1 MRLVKLTLS
10 GFKSFADTTEFTF
23 DQQVTGIVGPNGC
36 GKSNVVDA
44 VKWVLGERSSKSLR
58 GTEMIDVIFAGSAG
72 RKPSGMASVT
82 LTFENPVIAEVITT
96 HAAAVADAPVAAESA
111 DAAAPTET
119 AIALDEPVEIDEDD
133 TGVVDHTMRGRRKL
147 PIDAD
152 VVEVE
157 RRLYRDGTSQYLIN
171 GKRARLRD
179 IRELF
184 LDTGIGA
191 DAYSII
197 EQGKVDAMLLANPQD
212 RRTIFEEAAGVAK
225 YKQRRIEASRK
236 LEKTEA
242 NLVQTREQLD
252 STERRLRIVR
262 GQAVKARKFK
272 ELDEQL
278 SAWRTALA
286 FDQYDDLRQR
296 LEGLTSQQTTLDA
309 VRHEAAAALQE
320 LEVKKQDADVAR
332 GEVASEHKR
341 VEQQRTLLQ
350 HAQQQAEQRKVMTE
364 RALADTRRRIEQ
376 DDERLKALA
385 QRASAT
391 EAAIAD
397 QSERVAALAEETAA
411 ADRSLRT
418 AAEERAGVLEQ
429 VAQRQAEL
437 SQRRAAVNQIDRE
450 RAGLLASIQADERRH
465 EQLREQIE
473 KLAGRAAG
481 LGGERAKLLSDRDAA
496 AALAQAAHAKATQL
510 EQDLATADARVNA
523 LGQDRRGRAQELS
536 AAQQDLARVQS
547 RLATLREMVQ
557 SREGFAEPVRE
568 VLQRKAQAAAGGAAE
583 PGDFAGIIAPLADL
597 IELDANAG
605 VESTRAE
612 AAIENALGTMLQA
625 LVVES
630 PTTLPSAAAMASLP
644 GRVTFI
650 PIGSLAIVPLP
661 DTLAAQADA
670 ARELEVTSAGRVRRV
685 RSLVKAR
692 DAASNIDALLDRV
705 LKDVYVVES
714 LDNAALLAAGPLA
727 GAKFVTGSGE
737 VLESDGRVTA
747 GPASTHTDGAG
758 VLRRRAELES
768 LEAEA
773 AALDAR
779 VHALRQA
786 LEAVDTEASQL
797 SASAASLRQ
806 ALAVE
811 QRTSLSQQSQSERA
825 AAAADRIGRDLASI
839 EQETGQLGERLTR
852 MEQDRGTLK
861 QRAES
866 LTRLHAEQAE
876 QLATLEREL
885 RDIQLRAEAAMERM
899 TAAKVDVSRLAEQL
913 SGSKRELSRLE
924 LSRDEDARQ
933 TRDLS
938 QQIEQLRARATE
950 HEAAVAE
957 AIDQATRSAAGIA
970 ELDAGIGELETRLAE
985 CDALVRDLAERV
997 NAARQHATHLERD
1010 WNSLEITRRE
1020 LEVKR
1025 ETLEERTLQDLKLDL
1040 GAEYADYRAML
1051 ADESLGV
1058 VARLNQ
1064 DEATQAIDVLRTEI
1078 KRLGNVNL
1086 DAIDEESTLAQQ
1098 NDTLVQ
1104 QVADIDAARVK
1115 LVELIERLNDVS
1127 RDRFRETFERI
1138 QREFGGEQ
1146 GMFRRLFGGGKA
1158 EVRLMGLVKEING
1171 EKVQT
1176 DEIDWLESGV
1186 EVIAKPPGKEPR
1198 AISQLSGG
1206 EKTLTAVALL
1216 MSIFTSKPSCFCV
1229 LDEVDAALDEGN
1241 VMRFGTVV
1249 RQFTHLSHFIVITHN
1264 KRTMQQADR
1273 LYGVT
1278 MQERGVSKRVSVR
1291 FDQVGKDGSIHH
1303 QSDHPGV
1310 DDAKQERTGE
1320 KPVLRRALA
1329 AMRDQTAASE
1339 PVAAAATSDAATSP

>member
-44 VKWVLGERSSKSLR
+44 IKWVLGERSSKSLR

-82 LTFENPVIAEVITT
+82 LTFENPVMAIAAVAQAPEAAPGAASSQDASTSDST
-96 HAAAVADAPVAAESA
+96 PQTADAAAVA
-111 DAAAPTET
+111 T
-119 AIALDEPVEIDEDD
+119 LDEPVEIDDD
-133 TGVVDHTMRGRRKL
+133 GPGVVDHSLRGKRGL

-152 VVEVE
+152 MVEVE

-225 YKQRRIEASRK
+225 YKQRRIEATRK
-236 LEKTEA
+236 LEKTET
-242 NLVQTREQLD
+242 NLVQTREQLE

-278 SAWRTALA
+278 SAWRAALA
-286 FDQYDDLRQR
+286 FDQYDELRQR
-296 LEGLTSQQTTLDA
+296 LEGLTSQQTALDA
-309 VRHEAAAALQE
+309 VRHEAAESLAT
-320 LEVKKQDADVAR
+320 LEVQKQESDVAR
-332 GEVASEHKR
+332 SEVAGEHKR

-350 HAQQQAEQRKVMTE
+350 HAQQQAEQRKGMTE
-364 RALADTRRRIEQ
+364 RALAETLRRIEQ
-376 DDERLKALA
+376 DDDRLQSLTA
-385 QRASAT
+385 RAKDT
-391 EAAIAD
+391 EASITD
-397 QSERVAALAEETAA
+397 QSERVADLAEQTAA
-411 ADRSLRT
+411 ADRSLRA

-429 VAQRQAEL
+429 VAQRQSDI
-437 SQRRAAVNQIDRE
+437 SQRRSAVNQIDRE

-465 EQLREQIE
+465 ESLREQIE
-473 KLAGRAAG
+473 RLAGRASSLNA
-481 LGGERAKLLSDRDAA
+481 ERAKLISDRDATL
-496 AALAQAAHAKATQL
+496 ALAQAAHANAAQL
-510 EQDLATADARVNA
+510 EQELAAADARVNA
-523 LGQDRRGRAQELS
+523 LGQDRRERAQELS
-536 AAQQDLARVQS
+536 SAQQDHARVQS
-547 RLATLREMVQ
+547 RLGTLREMVQ

-568 VLQRKAQAAAGGAAE
+568 VLSRKEKGEFTGV
-583 PGDFAGIIAPLADL
+583 IAPLADL
-597 IELDANAG
+597 IEFETIDGMTASTAETG
-605 VESTRAE
+605 VEA
-612 AAIENALGTMLQA
+612 ALGALLQA

-630 PTTLPSAAAMASLP
+630 TSTLPGPAEIAALP
-644 GRVTFI
+644 GRVTFVPVQTIGPAPI
-650 PIGSLAIVPLP
+650 PIASAE
-661 DTLAAQADA
+661 
-670 ARELEVTSAGRVRRV
+670 ELEAISAGRVRRV
-685 RSLVKAR
+685 RSLIRAR
-692 DAASNIDALLDRV
+692 SSETATNVSTLLDR
-705 LKDVYVVES
+705 LLSNVYLIES
-714 LDNAALLAAGPLA
+714 LEAASLLAAGPLA
-727 GAKFVTGSGE
+727 GARFVTARGE
-737 VLESDGRVTA
+737 VMEPDGRVTA
-747 GPASTHTDGAG
+747 GPASSTAEGAG
-758 VLRRRAELES
+758 VLRRRQELES
-768 LEAEA
+768 LEVEA
-773 AALDAR
+773 AALDSN
-779 VHALRQA
+779 VTSLKSALA
-786 LEAVDTEASQL
+786 AVDTEASQL

-806 ALAVE
+806 SLTAE
-811 QRTSLSQQSQSERA
+811 QRTALAQQSQSERA
-825 AAAADRIGRDLASI
+825 ASAADRISRDLASI
-839 EQETGQLGERLTR
+839 DQETGQLGERLTR
-852 MEQDRGTLK
+852 MEQDRGALK

-866 LTRLHAEQAE
+866 LARLHQEQSE
-876 QLATLEREL
+876 QLSGLDREL

-913 SGSKRELSRLE
+913 SGAKRELSRLE
-924 LSRDEDARQ
+924 LARDDHARQSRDL
-933 TRDLS
+933 T
-938 QQIEQLRARATE
+938 QQLDQLRVRAGE
-950 HEAAVAE
+950 HEASVAE
-957 AIDQATRSAAGIA
+957 ALEQAARSAAGVA
-970 ELDAGIGELETRLAE
+970 ELDTALTQLESSLAA
-985 CDALVRDLAERV
+985 CDAAARELGERV
-997 NAARQHATHLERD
+997 HASRQHTTHLERD
-1010 WNSLEITRRE
+1010 WNALEITRRE

-1025 ETLEERTLQDLKLDL
+1025 ETIEERTLQDLKIDL
-1040 GAEYADYRAML
+1040 NADYTDYREMIGGG
-1051 ADESLGV
+1051 D
-1058 VARLNQ
+1058 VAKLNQ
-1064 DEATQAIDVLRTEI
+1064 DEATQTIDVLRTEI

-1086 DAIDEESTLAQQ
+1086 DSIDEESTLAQQ

-1104 QVADIDAARVK
+1104 QVADIDDARVK
-1115 LVELIERLNDVS
+1115 LIELITKLNDVS
-1127 RDRFRETFERI
+1127 RDRFQETFTRI
-1138 QREFGGEQ
+1138 QTEFGGDH

-1216 MSIFTSKPSCFCV
+1216 MSIFTSKPSCFCI

-1241 VMRFGTVV
+1241 VMRFGNVV

-1278 MQERGVSKRVSVR
+1278 MQERGVSKRVSVK
-1291 FDQVGKDGSIHH
+1291 FDQVGKDGNIQH
-1303 QSDHPGV
+1303 QGDHPGIEAPSKAS
-1310 DDAKQERTGE
+1310 AKPGTL
-1320 KPVLRRALA
+1320 KRALA
-1329 AMRDQTAASE
+1329 AMREESAPQDLPAEVPASVIE
-1339 PVAAAATSDAATSP
+1339 QASAN

>member
-44 VKWVLGERSSKSLR
+44 IKWVLGERSSKSLR

-82 LTFENPVIAEVITT
+82 LTFENPVMAVAPVSANAADAPQAHDDEASASPQSD
-96 HAAAVADAPVAAESA
+96 AAAVV
-111 DAAAPTET
+111 T
-119 AIALDEPVEIDEDD
+119 LDEPVEVDEDGP
-133 TGVVDHTMRGRRKL
+133 GVVDHSLRGKRGL

-152 VVEVE
+152 MVEVE

-225 YKQRRIEASRK
+225 YKQRRIEATRK
-236 LEKTEA
+236 LEKTET
-242 NLVQTREQLD
+242 NLVQTREQLE

-278 SAWRTALA
+278 GAWRAALA
-286 FDQYDDLRQR
+286 FDQYDELRQR
-296 LEGLTSQQTTLDA
+296 LEGLTSQQTALDA
-309 VRHEAAAALQE
+309 VRHEAAESLATIE
-320 LEVKKQDADVAR
+320 IEKQDSDVAR
-332 GEVASEHKR
+332 SEIAGEHKR

-364 RALADTRRRIEQ
+364 RALAETLRRIEQ
-376 DDERLKALA
+376 DDERLQSILAKAKD
-385 QRASAT
+385 T
-391 EAAIAD
+391 ESSITD
-397 QSERVAALAEETAA
+397 QSERVADLAEQTAT
-411 ADRSLRT
+411 ADRSLRA

-429 VAQRQAEL
+429 VAQRQADI
-437 SQRRAAVNQIDRE
+437 SQRRSAVNQIDRE

-465 EQLREQIE
+465 ESLREQIE
-473 KLAGRAAG
+473 RLAGRASA
-481 LGGERAKLLSDRDAA
+481 LNAERAKLTSERDAA
-496 AALAQAAHAKATQL
+496 LALAQAANSAATSL
-510 EQDLATADARVNA
+510 EQELSTAESRVNA
-523 LGQDRRGRAQELS
+523 LGQDRRERAQELS
-536 AAQQDLARVQS
+536 AAQQELARVQS
-547 RLATLREMVQ
+547 RLGTLREMIH

-568 VLQRKAQAAAGGAAE
+568 VLARKESGAFS
-583 PGDFAGIIAPLADL
+583 GVIAPLADL
-597 IELDANAG
+597 IEFESVEGITPAVAEIG
-605 VESTRAE
+605 VEA
-612 AAIENALGTMLQA
+612 ALGSLLQA
-625 LVVES
+625 LVLES
-630 PTTLPSAAAMASLP
+630 VNTLPSPAEIAALP
-644 GRVTFI
+644 GRVTFL
-650 PIGSLAIVPLP
+650 PIQGSGVPVAP
-661 DTLAAQADA
+661 FTAAQ
-670 ARELEVTSAGRVRRV
+670 ELEILSAGRVRSV
-685 RSLVKAR
+685 RSMLRSRGSEPAVQV
-692 DAASNIDALLDRV
+692 SALLDR
-705 LKDVYVVES
+705 LLANVYLVDSLES
-714 LDNAALLAAGPLA
+714 ASLLAAGPLS
-727 GAKFVTGSGE
+727 GARFVTARGE
-737 VLESDGRVTA
+737 LMESDGRVTA
-747 GPASTHTDGAG
+747 GPASKTDQGTG
-758 VLRRRAELES
+758 VLRRRQELES
-768 LEAEA
+768 LEVEA
-773 AALDAR
+773 AGLDAN
-779 VHALRQA
+779 VTALKSVLA
-786 LEAVDTEASQL
+786 AVDSEASQL
-797 SASAASLRQ
+797 SATAASLRQ
-806 ALAVE
+806 SLTAE
-811 QRTSLSQQSQSERA
+811 QRTALSQQAQSERA
-825 AAAADRIGRDLASI
+825 GSAADRIGRDLANI
-839 EQETGQLGERLTR
+839 DQETGQLGERLTR

-866 LTRLHAEQAE
+866 LARLHQEQSDH
-876 QLATLEREL
+876 LASLDAEL

-899 TAAKVDVSRLAEQL
+899 TAAKVDVGRLAEQL
-913 SGSKRELSRLE
+913 SGAKRELSRLE
-924 LSRDEDARQ
+924 LARDDHARQSRDLA
-933 TRDLS
+933 
-938 QQIEQLRARATE
+938 QQLEQLRVRAGE
-950 HEAAVAE
+950 HEASVAD
-957 AIDQATRSAAGIA
+957 AIDQAARSAAGVA
-970 ELDAGIGELETRLAE
+970 ELDTSLTQLEANLAAS
-985 CDALVRDLAERV
+985 DAAVRELAERV
-997 NAARQHATHLERD
+997 HAARQHATHLERD
-1010 WNSLEITRRE
+1010 WNAMEITRRE

-1025 ETLEERTLQDLKLDL
+1025 ETIEERTLQDLKIDL
-1040 GAEYADYRAML
+1040 NAEYPGYREML
-1051 ADESLGV
+1051 AGGD
-1058 VARLNQ
+1058 VAKLNQ
-1064 DEATQAIDVLRTEI
+1064 DEATQTIDVLRTEI

-1086 DAIDEESTLAQQ
+1086 DSIEEESTLEQQ

-1104 QVADIDAARVK
+1104 QVADIDDARVK
-1115 LVELIERLNDVS
+1115 LIELITKLNDVS
-1127 RDRFRETFERI
+1127 RERFQETFVRI
-1138 QREFGGEQ
+1138 QNEFGGDH

-1216 MSIFTSKPSCFCV
+1216 MSIFTSKPSCFCI

-1278 MQERGVSKRVSVR
+1278 MQERGVSKRVSVK
-1291 FDQVGKDGSIHH
+1291 FDQVGKDGAIQQQGE
-1303 QSDHPGV
+1303 QSATEAPARPGPL
-1310 DDAKQERTGE
+1310 K
-1320 KPVLRRALA
+1320 RALA
-1329 AMRDQTAASE
+1329 AMREEATP
-1339 PVAAAATSDAATSP
+1339 PVATTDATVPQEASVT